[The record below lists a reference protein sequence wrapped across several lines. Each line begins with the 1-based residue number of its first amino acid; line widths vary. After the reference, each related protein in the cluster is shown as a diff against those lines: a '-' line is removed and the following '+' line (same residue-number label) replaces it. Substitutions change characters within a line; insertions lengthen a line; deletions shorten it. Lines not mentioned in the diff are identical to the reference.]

1 MPNNSTNTKRVAKN
15 TLLLYIRMIILMLIG
30 LFTSRVMLQA
40 LGVENYGINNV
51 IAGFLS
57 LFGIIT
63 SSMSAAIGRFITVE
77 LGKGNKH
84 RLKTV
89 FSTSIVVQFC
99 MALSIAILIETFGIW
114 FVDNKMNIP
123 AGREVAAQWCLHC
136 ATLTTFISLLNIPF
150 NSAII
155 AHEKMSAF
163 AYMTI
168 FDALWKL
175 LVCYLIIISPI
186 DKLITYSILSV
197 CVSVITTTIY
207 WVYCFRKF
215 EECNK
220 NIHFD
225 SCLFREM
232 WSFGG
237 WNFFGNTAWMLNTQG
252 VNMLM
257 NVFFGVVV
265 NAARGVAVH
274 ANGLLQQFV
283 GNFMMA
289 LQPQITKSYANGD
302 KNTAFKLACQGARFS
317 FFIMLIVSL
326 PVMIESHQI
335 LRLWLGNYPEQ
346 AEVFIVWTILSTFT
360 TLLGNT
366 LVTLMMAHGNI
377 RNYQIKITLWGS
389 LPFPLTWIAF
399 QLGAPSIFAYY
410 LFALVYWA
418 LIFVRYQ
425 LVHDMTGIPARMYL
439 GGVVAR
445 THFVGIL
452 SAIAPLALH
461 FSMEESFVRLVLVG
475 GISVLS
481 TLTVIYVLGI
491 TPQERLFLHNQIIS
505 RIKLLTHK

>member
-1 MPNNSTNTKRVAKN
+1 
-15 TLLLYIRMIILMLIG
+15 MLIG

-57 LFGIIT
+57 MFGIIT
-63 SSMSAAIGRFITVE
+63 SSMSSAIGRFITVE

-99 MALSIAILIETFGIW
+99 MALFIAVLIETFGIW
-114 FVDNKMNIP
+114 FVSNKMNIP
-123 AGREVAAQWCLHC
+123 EGREIAAQWCLHC

-168 FDALWKL
+168 FEALWKL

-215 EECNK
+215 EECTN

-225 SCLFREM
+225 SNLFREM

-237 WNFFGNTAWMLNTQG
+237 WNFFGNTAWILNTQG

-283 GNFMMA
+283 NNFMMA
-289 LQPQITKSYANGD
+289 LNPQITKSYANGD

-317 FFIMLIVSL
+317 FYIMLIISL
-326 PVMIESHQI
+326 PVMIESRQI

-346 AEVFIVWTILSTFT
+346 TEIFIVWTILSTFT
-360 TLLGNT
+360 TLIGNT
-366 LVTLMMAHGNI
+366 LVTLMMANGNI
-377 RNYQIKITLWGS
+377 KNYQIKITICGC

-399 QLGAPSIFAYY
+399 MLGAPSIFAYY
-410 LFALVYWA
+410 VFALVYWL
-418 LIFVRYQ
+418 LIFLRYH
-425 LVHDMTGIPARMYL
+425 LVHEMTGIPARMYL
-439 GGVVAR
+439 VGVVAR
-445 THFVGIL
+445 VHFVGIL
-452 SAIAPLALH
+452 SALVPLALH
-461 FSMEESFVRLVLVG
+461 ISMYESFVRLILVG
-475 GISVLS
+475 CVSVISTCIIIYIVGIN
-481 TLTVIYVLGI
+481 
-491 TPQERLFLHNQIIS
+491 PQERVFLHNQVIT
-505 RIKLLTHK
+505 RIKFLTHK